1 MPGFFARVST
11 SAAFGRHRMHTGIP
25 LRRLCG
31 TGWAILAAGLLASL
45 MGCVRPNLGDVFAT
59 DQHGAVV
66 AESAKVVVYMS
77 DEVDPAIVYYLKIDG
92 QRVGRVFHR
101 TFFAKVIEPGFRAVL
116 AEEYFTGKG
125 VGKAFNPANIL
136 TTEAPDIGLPDS
148 LNVRAQTFQSLEVSP
163 GEVIFLRLMKQEGKE
178 FFYACDDTR
187 DTTTM
192 CRGVRF
198 DSAFEVV
205 SEATAG
211 EQLVGRQ
218 ESL

>member
-1 MPGFFARVST
+1 V
-11 SAAFGRHRMHTGIP
+11 
-25 LRRLCG
+25 
-31 TGWAILAAGLLASL
+31 LLASL
-45 MGCVRPNLGDVFAT
+45 VGCVRPNLGDVFAT
-59 DQHGAVV
+59 DRHGAVV

-77 DEVDPAIVYYLKIDG
+77 DDLDPGIVYYLKIDG

-116 AEEYFTGKG
+116 AEEYWTGKG
-125 VGKAFNPANIL
+125 VGKALNPANIPANL
-136 TTEAPDIGLPDS
+136 LNKGAPDVGIPQS
-148 LNVRAQTFQSLEVSP
+148 LNVRAKTLQSLEVSP
-163 GEVIFLRLMKQEGKE
+163 GEVIFLRLTKQEGKE

-198 DSAFEVV
+198 DSAFEMVA
-205 SEATAG
+205 EATAR
-211 EQLVGRQ
+211 EQLIGRQ